1 MTGPAVPAPAAVE
14 IAAQTAGGPTVRG
27 LHWEWPGSD
36 LSMLFVHARG
46 RDLDDLRW
54 LADLMVA
61 GGISVLAI
69 DLPGH
74 GLSDGDGLVPEQ
86 GSAAIRAALATLGRD
101 TAGVAAVLAEGE
113 SAGLLLQT
121 ELAANDDPP
130 VAAILLDPRPL
141 PEGQR
146 RHPSWR
152 LVPKLLMVPAG
163 TGHPEFA
170 ARVVDATNA
179 WTLQADLHG
188 FGGPRRTEIA
198 AVQVASLT
206 QKFVLEV
213 AAYELAGRRAAGPA

>member
-14 IAAQTAGGPTVRG
+14 IAAQRVGGPTVRG
-27 LHWEWPGSD
+27 LHWEWPSSD
-36 LSMLFVHARG
+36 LSMLFVHARD
-46 RDLDDLRW
+46 RDLDDLIW

-86 GSAAIRAALATLGRD
+86 GSAAIRAALANLGRD

-121 ELAANDDPP
+121 ELAADDDPP
-130 VAAILLDPRPL
+130 VAVVLLDPRPL
-141 PEGQR
+141 PERQR
-146 RHPSWR
+146 CHPSWR
-152 LVPKLLMVPAG
+152 LVPKLVLVPAG
-163 TGHPEFA
+163 TGHTEFA
-170 ARVVDATNA
+170 AQVVDATNA

-188 FGGPRRTEIA
+188 FAGLRRTEIA
-198 AVQVASLT
+198 AIQVASLT

-213 AAYELAGRRAAGPA
+213 AAYELAGRRAAGSA

>member
-1 MTGPAVPAPAAVE
+1 
-14 IAAQTAGGPTVRG
+14 
-27 LHWEWPGSD
+27 
-36 LSMLFVHARG
+36 MLFVHARG

-146 RHPSWR
+146 CHPSWR
-152 LVPKLLMVPAG
+152 LVPKLLLVPAG

-188 FGGPRRTEIA
+188 FGGPRPTEIA
-198 AVQVASLT
+198 TVQVVSLT

-213 AAYELAGRRAAGPA
+213 AAYELAGRRAAGSA

>member
-1 MTGPAVPAPAAVE
+1 MTGPAVPSPVAVE
-14 IAAQTAGGPTVRG
+14 IVAQTAGGPTVRG

-36 LSMLFVHARG
+36 LSMVFVHAPG

-54 LADLMVA
+54 LADLMVT

-74 GLSDGDGLVPEQ
+74 GLSDGDDLVPEQ
-86 GSAAIRAALATLGRD
+86 GIAAIRAALATLGRD
-101 TAGVAAVLAEGE
+101 SAGVTAVLAEGE

-121 ELAANDDPP
+121 ELAATDEPP
-130 VAAILLDPRPL
+130 VGVTLLNPWPL
-141 PEGQR
+141 PEGQLC
-146 RHPSWR
+146 HPSWR
-152 LVPKLLMVPAG
+152 LVPKLLLVPAG
-163 TGHPEFA
+163 AGHPEFA

-188 FGGPRRTEIA
+188 FAGPRPTESA
-198 AVQVASLT
+198 AIQIASLT

-213 AAYELAGRRAAGPA
+213 AAYELAGRRAAGSP

>member
-14 IAAQTAGGPTVRG
+14 IAAQSAGGPTVRG
-27 LHWEWPGSD
+27 LRWEWPGSD
-36 LSMLFVHARG
+36 LSMVFVHAPG

-121 ELAANDDPP
+121 ELAANGDSP
-130 VAAILLDPRPL
+130 VAVILLDPRPL

-146 RHPSWR
+146 CRPSWR
-152 LVPKLLMVPAG
+152 LVPKLLLVPAR

-188 FGGPRRTEIA
+188 FGGPRQTEIA

-213 AAYELAGRRAAGPA
+213 AAYELAGRRAAGSA